1 MRTRDNAKR
10 YVTLVAFV
18 GFVLQAGVA
27 GADPVSITG
36 FLFGQPSGAQ
46 VNEQLD
52 LSFPDFSV
60 SLPAVTR
67 LLPGLCVDGCGSGTV
82 VPFEQTTG
90 QFAGRSIA
98 MPQLGI
104 VDAEV
109 TGWLTFTGPADTV
122 RLAPDQFACDYLT
135 QRVKFS
141 GMLAIVR
148 RGRTL
153 FDGPISGTGTGR
165 AIFTNRLGPSATA
178 LDGYQY
184 EFRGLGATPEPASI
198 VLLGTGAA
206 WLAARGR
213 KRARASRVDRA

>member
-10 YVTLVAFV
+10 AAVVLAFV
-18 GFVLQAGVA
+18 AFVLQAGVA

-36 FLFGQPSGAQ
+36 FLFGQPAGAQ

-60 SLPAVTR
+60 SLPGVTR
-67 LLPGLCVDGCGSGTV
+67 LLPGLCLDGCGSGTA

-98 MPQLGI
+98 IPQLGI
-104 VDAEV
+104 VDADV
-109 TGWLTFTGPADTV
+109 TGWLTFAGPTDTV
-122 RLAPDQFACDYLT
+122 SIAPDHFACDYLT

-148 RGRTL
+148 HGRTL
-153 FDGPISGTGTGR
+153 FDGPISGIGTGR
-165 AIFTNRLGPSATA
+165 AIFTNRPSSTM
-178 LDGYQY
+178 LDNYQY
-184 EFRGLGATPEPASI
+184 EFHGLGATPEPASM
-198 VLLGTGAA
+198 VLLGTGAT

>member
-1 MRTRDNAKR
+1 MGTRDNAKR
-10 YVTLVAFV
+10 LVAFV
-18 GFVLQAGVA
+18 AFVLLAGVA

-60 SLPAVTR
+60 SLPGITR
-67 LLPGLCVDGCGSGTV
+67 LLPGLCLNGCGSGTA
-82 VPFEQTTG
+82 VPFEQSTG

-104 VDAEV
+104 LDADV
-109 TGWLTFTGPADTV
+109 TGWLTFTGPTDTV
-122 RLAPDQFACDYLT
+122 SIAADQFACDYLT
-135 QRVKFS
+135 QHVKFS
-141 GMLAIVR
+141 GMLAVVHH
-148 RGRTL
+148 GRTL
-153 FDGPISGTGTGR
+153 FDGPISGAGTGR
-165 AIFTNRLGPSATA
+165 AIFTNRLGPASTM

-198 VLLGTGAA
+198 VLLATGAA

-213 KRARASRVDRA
+213 KRAKASRVDRA